1 MTTAAAGG
9 SGIRFA
15 GAHRVHRARPRLRVV
30 GGSGRLNW
38 WHGRLTLGCTL
49 AGAMVGALAGVA
61 LALLEVGVVPRVL
74 LEAYGATA
82 GLGTAVGLVLGLLL
96 GLLAGLADRY
106 LLPQVIRPRPT
117 WVRYR
122 RD

>member
-9 SGIRFA
+9 TGIRFA
-15 GAHRVHRARPRLRVV
+15 GARRVRRTRPRLRVV
-30 GGSGRLNW
+30 GGSGRLHW

-61 LALLEVGVVPRVL
+61 LALLEVGVVPVAL
-74 LEAYGATA
+74 LQAYGATA
-82 GLGTAVGLVLGLLL
+82 GLGTAVGLVVGLVLGLV
-96 GLLAGLADRY
+96 AGLADRY
-106 LLPQVIRPRPT
+106 LLPQVVRPRST